1 MASLSIRQRNCT
13 TKSLFLLHPSPCANL
28 RNRVTQINRKERQA
42 WMTQAW
48 RRKRVSSRLQ
58 VDALLIVSST
68 DGLHTLTLVAR
79 QIWLEDTSTQAK
91 SQASKSTS
99 HVRSGPLQFFLYHTF
114 VLFFVSARSV
124 NVQQCLWAKTL
135 IARTETPPTCC
146 SNLQIRIN
154 KLKGTI
160 VLKTEELKQLQA
172 EGELR
177 GLGQDIILD
186 YFNLWIMANYSS
198 TVQKK

>member
-1 MASLSIRQRNCT
+1 MAFTHSHWSPDRSDWRTHQHKQRV
-13 TKSLFLLHPSPCANL
+13 KHPKAHP
-28 RNRVTQINRKERQA
+28 TF
-42 WMTQAW
+42 
-48 RRKRVSSRLQ
+48 
-58 VDALLIVSST
+58 
-68 DGLHTLTLVAR
+68 GLDHC
-79 QIWLEDTSTQAK
+79 S
-91 SQASKSTS
+91 
-99 HVRSGPLQFFLYHTF
+99 FFLYHTF
-114 VLFFVSARSV
+114 VLFFLSARSV

-160 VLKTEELKQLQA
+160 VSKTEELKQLQA

-177 GLGQDIILD
+177 GPGQDIILD

-198 TVQKK
+198 TVQKKSNMLVKQAKQTTFNFLTCARASEKCPM